1 VVQGR
6 RWRTRFMQAVGA
18 NHYRG
23 LKPVSKKLHKAITS
37 FACVC
42 VCGGV
47 CWAKVGTQQLLACL
61 TSYCTE
67 LAVGHMIAAQYS
79 DSRKDKTSYCTELA
93 VGHMIAAQYSDS
105 RKDKSAASQRE
116 REASGS
122 LSITHLITA

>member
-1 VVQGR
+1 
-6 RWRTRFMQAVGA
+6 MQAVGA

-79 DSRKDKTSYCTELA
+79 DSRKDK
-93 VGHMIAAQYSDS
+93 
-105 RKDKSAASQRE
+105 SAASQRE